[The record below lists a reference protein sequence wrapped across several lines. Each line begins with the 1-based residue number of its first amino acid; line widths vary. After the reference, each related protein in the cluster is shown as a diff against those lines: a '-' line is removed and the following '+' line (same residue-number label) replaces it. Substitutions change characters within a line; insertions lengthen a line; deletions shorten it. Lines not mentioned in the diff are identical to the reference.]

1 MIGLAKSSTLSACRK
16 TKVRILRFGPWRGK
30 RVPPPNSWIL
40 EMPPTHSS
48 AIANLVKPATN
59 PNHGPLM
66 GEAPQQIDGGSA
78 TTTDPSEVQQRC
90 KTQNVTKGNGRR
102 DRTEC
107 QQESPNGL
115 KMPLSCCKKQ
125 QTYLLRDSSSN
136 SWQDQD
142 VPNSHCI
149 MCHTEYS
156 MISPSQDVDSKNHCH
171 PSLQG

>member
-1 MIGLAKSSTLSACRK
+1 MQARFQLAEKKRSEFFALDLEEENGSHLQTLGFLKCLRLTQAPSQTLSN
-16 TKVRILRFGPWRGK
+16 
-30 RVPPPNSWIL
+30 PPP
-40 EMPPTHSS
+40 TQ
-48 AIANLVKPATN
+48 
-59 PNHGPLM
+59 HGTF
-66 GEAPQQIDGGSA
+66 GGSA

-171 PSLQG
+171 PSLQGQA